1 MLSMLDGIVPPLIV
15 CVAAAALIWFRWRY
29 LRRNEN
35 RARETDVAVVVALVA
50 LTATLEVGMGRSL
63 KYNNGPIRL
72 WVGDVNS
79 DQNSQQI
86 FDPYSFTH
94 VIHGALFY
102 GVTYVTMGPASVGAR
117 AVMAIAIESAWE
129 VYENTDTVINR
140 YRAATI
146 ALGYYGDSVT
156 NSIADIL
163 CCLIGFVLAR
173 KLAWWWTVSWVVATE
188 IALAITIRDNLA
200 LNIIMLIRPIE
211 AIKQWQLGG

>member
-1 MLSMLDGIVPPLIV
+1 MLDGIVPPLLV
-15 CVAAAALIWFRWRY
+15 FLATALLMWCRHVY
-29 LRRNEN
+29 LGRH
-35 RARETDVAVVVALVA
+35 RADRKADVAVVIALVVI
-50 LTATLEVGMGRSL
+50 TGSLEIGMGRSL
-63 KYNNGPIRL
+63 KYANGPIRL

-86 FDPYSFTH
+86 ADPYSFTH

-102 GVTYVTMGPASVGAR
+102 GATYVAMGPASIGAR
-117 AVMAIAIESAWE
+117 AIIALAIESAWE

-146 ALGYYGDSVT
+146 ALGYHGDSVT
-156 NSIADIL
+156 NSVADIL
-163 CCLIGFVLAR
+163 CCLIGFVLTR
-173 KLAWWWTVSWVVATE
+173 RLAWWWTVSWVVATE
-188 IALAITIRDNLA
+188 IALAIAIRDNLT

>member
-1 MLSMLDGIVPPLIV
+1 MLDGIVPPLIV
-15 CVAAAALIWFRWRY
+15 SGAAAALIWCRWWY
-29 LRRNEN
+29 LRRHKSAE
-35 RARETDVAVVVALVA
+35 RKADVAVMVALVA
-50 LTATLEVGMGRSL
+50 LTATLEIGMGRSF

-102 GVTYVTMGPASVGAR
+102 GVTYVAMGPASVGAR
-117 AVMAIAIESAWE
+117 AVVALAIESAWE

-173 KLAWWWTVSWVVATE
+173 SLAWWWTASWVVATE
-188 IALAITIRDNLA
+188 IALAIAIRDNLT

>member
-1 MLSMLDGIVPPLIV
+1 MLDGIVPPLLVIL
-15 CVAAAALIWFRWRY
+15 AAALLLWCRSWYLKRHDGPDWR
-29 LRRNEN
+29 
-35 RARETDVAVVVALVA
+35 ADVAVAIALVIV
-50 LTATLEVGMGRSL
+50 TATLEIGMGRSL
-63 KYNNGPIRL
+63 AYRSGPVRL
-72 WVGDVNS
+72 WVGDINS

-102 GVTYVTMGPASVGAR
+102 GLTHAVMGPASLGAR
-117 AVMAIAIESAWE
+117 AAVALALESAWE

-156 NSIADIL
+156 NSVADIL
-163 CCLIGFVLAR
+163 ACLLGFVLTR
-173 KLAWWWTVSWVVATE
+173 RLAWWWTVSWVVATE
-188 IALAITIRDNLA
+188 IVLAVAIRDNLT

-211 AIKQWQLGG
+211 AIKLWQLGA